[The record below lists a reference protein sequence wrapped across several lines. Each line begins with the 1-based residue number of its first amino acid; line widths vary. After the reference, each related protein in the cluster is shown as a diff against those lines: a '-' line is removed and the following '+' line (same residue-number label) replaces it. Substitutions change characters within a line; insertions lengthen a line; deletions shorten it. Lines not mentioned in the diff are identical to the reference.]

1 MDFKTQQFGFDCRD
15 IKHERHQ
22 NNKEVLQLVEYHV
35 ISCMP
40 IPSLIF
46 NILFFYSTSHVQYD
60 TATLICW
67 SPDSKALLTVRA
79 LGNNIEIYKVT
90 KKPEGGGLPAVQPS
104 HTFPKV

>member
-1 MDFKTQQFGFDCRD
+1 MLWTLKLSSLDSTVVTLNMKD
-15 IKHERHQ
+15 IRT
-22 NNKEVLQLVEYHV
+22 
-35 ISCMP
+35 IR
-40 IPSLIF
+40 
-46 NILFFYSTSHVQYD
+46 SHVQYD

-104 HTFPKV
+104 HTFPKVHFLISSRKAIEF